1 MYKYESLSKRILP
14 EAINFVA
21 SSILI
26 LLPRRKGAEV
36 NRAYPDLKAPST
48 SLYLN
53 LPSSVV
59 PSQPLDLGSAITA
72 VGDQDEVEAEQLKG
86 GLVVVACRLVD
97 KFAGLYLDSE
107 AFVELMSP
115 VKQVLEQSRTKKLS
129 SELNTVLTSTLTALS
144 KRLSNTLSTRRPLT
158 LQSHKPIPIA
168 SYAPRFEE
176 NFAPGKHY
184 DPDTERNASA
194 KLKALYKK
202 ERKGAIRELR
212 KDNRFLAGEK
222 AREQGEKDK
231 EYNARMRKAEGSI
244 TVERAEEKAMER

>member
-1 MYKYESLSKRILP
+1 M
-14 EAINFVA
+14 A

-26 LLPRRKGAEV
+26 LLPRRKGAEI
-36 NRAYPDLKAPST
+36 NKTYPDLKAPST

-59 PSQPLDLGSAITA
+59 PSRPVDLGSAVNAIE
-72 VGDQDEVEAEQLKG
+72 DQDGEEAEQLKD
-86 GLVVVACRLVD
+86 GLLVVACKLVD

-107 AFVELMSP
+107 AFVEMMSP
-115 VKQVLEQSRTKKLS
+115 VKQVLEQSKTKKLS

-184 DPDTERNASA
+184 YPDTERNASA

-202 ERKGAIRELR
+202 ERKGAMRELR

-222 AREQGEKDK
+222 AREQSEKDK
-231 EYNARMRKAEGSI
+231 DYNARMRKAEGSI